1 MKIHQWE
8 VWKARPSGFGTD
20 HWFVIISGQE
30 RCDEPRQLYV
40 NGLACFSLR
49 GPLRKTEVQ
58 LNSADGFAA
67 PTAVQCDYIYSLEKA
82 ALHSSQGLVSWE
94 RKERL
99 KSKLKEALRL

>member
-1 MKIHQWE
+1 MRIHQWE
-8 VWKARPSGFGTD
+8 VWKSRPPGFNSD
-20 HWFVIISGQE
+20 HWFVIVSGQE

-40 NGLACFSLR
+40 NGLACFTLR
-49 GPLRKTEVQ
+49 GALGKTEAQ
-58 LNSADGFAA
+58 LDSADGFAG

-99 KSKLKEALRL
+99 KSKLKEVLRL